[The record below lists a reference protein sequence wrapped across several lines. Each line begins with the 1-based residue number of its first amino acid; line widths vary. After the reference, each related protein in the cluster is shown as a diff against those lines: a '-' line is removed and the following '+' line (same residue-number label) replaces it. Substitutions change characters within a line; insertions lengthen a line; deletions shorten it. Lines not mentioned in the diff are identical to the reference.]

1 MGRRLLFGLL
11 AIPGLV
17 AGTVASLGGCLA
29 PGLAGAEPIAI
40 NAVPVRLST
49 EDRDRTSVGQL
60 LYRGGFHLHADD
72 RRFGG
77 LSALGIS
84 ADGRRLVALS
94 DSGHRFSARLE
105 YDRSGNLAG
114 LHDTN
119 FGSLS
124 GLDGRSLSSKADG
137 DAESMAPGVEGEIIV
152 AFERRHR
159 LWRYRPGITVP
170 EPLPEPVE
178 MSDLPFNNGVEALT
192 LLADGSLLAL
202 SEGKRDRDAV
212 VGWISDRNGWSV
224 LTYRAADGFRVTGA
238 ATHPGGDV
246 LVLERLFTLRG
257 ENAIRLKRITAAAI
271 KAGARLDGKTIAEL
285 RPPLTI
291 DNFEGIEARQGPRGE
306 VLVYL
311 VSDDNFNTEQRTL
324 LMMFELLE

>member
-1 MGRRLLFGLL
+1 MGGRLLFGLL

-49 EDRDRTSVGQL
+49 EDRDRNSVGQL
-60 LYRGGFHLHADD
+60 HYRGGLHLRADD

-114 LHDTN
+114 LYDTD
-119 FGSLS
+119 FGSLA

-202 SEGKRDRDAV
+202 SEGKIDKNSV
-212 VGWISDRNGWSV
+212 VGWIRDGNDWSA
-224 LTYRAADGFRVTGA
+224 LTYLTGGGFRVTGA
-238 ATHPGGDV
+238 TTHPNGDV
-246 LVLERLFTLRG
+246 LVLERLFTPRG
-257 ENAIRLKRITAAAI
+257 KNGIRLKRIKASNI
-271 KAGARLDGKTIAEL
+271 KGGGRLEGKTVAEL
-285 RPPLTI
+285 RPSLTI
-291 DNFEGIEARQGPRGE
+291 DNFEGIEARREQQGG
-306 VLVYL
+306 VLVYFI
-311 VSDDNFNTEQRTL
+311 SDDNFNSKQRTL
-324 LMMFELLE
+324 LMIFELSD

>member
-1 MGRRLLFGLL
+1 MGGRLLFGLL

-17 AGTVASLGGCLA
+17 GGCLA

-49 EDRDRTSVGQL
+49 EDRDRNSVGQL
-60 LYRGGFHLHADD
+60 LYRGGLHLRADD

-114 LHDTN
+114 LHDAN

-137 DAESMAPGVEGEIIV
+137 DAESMAPGVDGEIIV

-192 LLADGSLLAL
+192 LLADGSLLAF

-224 LTYRAADGFRVTGA
+224 SSAVGA
-238 ATHPGGDV
+238 ASGAEPTPGRSGPTSPRTRDAS
-246 LVLERLFTLRG
+246 RLTRRPSGGATRSLRD
-257 ENAIRLKRITAAAI
+257 RSR
-271 KAGARLDGKTIAEL
+271 
-285 RPPLTI
+285 
-291 DNFEGIEARQGPRGE
+291 EAR
-306 VLVYL
+306 
-311 VSDDNFNTEQRTL
+311 
-324 LMMFELLE
+324 